1 MRANSCLIACV
12 ALMACSSGGGRGGPG
27 VGGTASGATGGTG
40 AMGTGGTGNTGTGG
54 SGVGGSSPTS
64 ITGSVTVPAGQSVE
78 GVEVFA
84 CVPDPATGDCD
95 AAKSTS
101 VTLIGSGPS
110 AAFDLAALTTEPC
123 YVIAAKDNNQNQ
135 SVDAGDLIGGIVDSE
150 GSFVLVTP
158 PVADVNLTLSLIQSP
173 TGTVPAELVGN
184 WVTVSSEGGSSHVF
198 AANGAWT
205 YASVYDASSCV
216 LIDTI
221 EITKEGYVN
230 VAGSQITFTT
240 TSGNNKSTNC
250 SNTETLKPVPLTPF
264 VETYSLGSDPGTGAP
279 TLTLTDP
286 TNPSITTTFTK
297 Q

>member
-1 MRANSCLIACV
+1 
-12 ALMACSSGGGRGGPG
+12 
-27 VGGTASGATGGTG
+27 VGGMAGSATGGTG
-40 AMGTGGTGNTGTGG
+40 ATGTGGTGNTGTGG
-54 SGVGGSSPTS
+54 SGAGGSSPTS
-64 ITGSVTVPAGQSVE
+64 ITGSVTVPAGQSVD

-95 AAKSTS
+95 ATKTASITLSGAGVST
-101 VTLIGSGPS
+101 T
-110 AAFDLAALTTEPC
+110 FDLAALTTEPC

-135 SVDAGDLIGGIVDSE
+135 SVDAGDLIGGIVDAE

-158 PVADVNLTLSLIQSP
+158 PVSDVNLTLSMIQSP

-184 WVTVSSEGGSSHVF
+184 WLTVSSEGGSSHAF
-198 AANGAWT
+198 GANGGWS
-205 YASVYDASSCV
+205 YASAYDASSCV

-230 VAGSQITFTT
+230 VEGEQITFTT
-240 TSGNNKSTNC
+240 TTGTNESTNC
-250 SNTETLKPVPLTPF
+250 SGTVTLKPVPLTPF
-264 VETYSLGSDPGTGAP
+264 VETYALGTDPGTGAP